1 MSVAE
6 FSIKRPI
13 TTVMF
18 FVSLFVV
25 GLIAAV
31 RLPLEA
37 FPAVTFPGIFLQLPY
52 SGSTPEEVERTV
64 LRPVEEAVSTMS
76 GIKRMEGTARA
87 EGASMFIMFSDW
99 ERDASIAASEGRE
112 RIERIVTAVSTASSV
127 CASAWTSACGSA
139 PPVIAA
145 RAVSSLSLRV
155 VAKSRTSPATSSP
168 GPGLGSGLVALR
180 ERA

>member
-6 FSIKRPI
+6 FSIKRPV

-18 FVSLFVV
+18 FVSMFVV

-64 LRPVEEAVSTMS
+64 LRPVEEAVSTMT
-76 GIKRMEGTARA
+76 GVKRMEGSARA
-87 EGASMFIMFSDW
+87 DGAGVRQDIGV
-99 ERDASIAASEGRE
+99 ASLY
-112 RIERIVTAVSTASSV
+112 
-127 CASAWTSACGSA
+127 W
-139 PPVIAA
+139 PP
-145 RAVSSLSLRV
+145 
-155 VAKSRTSPATSSP
+155 
-168 GPGLGSGLVALR
+168 
-180 ERA
+180 

>member
-6 FSIKRPI
+6 FSIKRPV

-18 FVSLFVV
+18 FVSMFVV

-64 LRPVEEAVSTMS
+64 LRPVEEAVSTMT
-76 GIKRMEGTARA
+76 GVKRMEGSARA
-87 EGASMFIMFSDW
+87 DGASRPISMPFFCSD
-99 ERDASIAASEGRE
+99 AAGVSI
-112 RIERIVTAVSTASSV
+112 
-127 CASAWTSACGSA
+127 
-139 PPVIAA
+139 
-145 RAVSSLSLRV
+145 LRV
-155 VAKSRTSPATSSP
+155 TVIFV
-168 GPGLGSGLVALR
+168 GLL
-180 ERA
+180 